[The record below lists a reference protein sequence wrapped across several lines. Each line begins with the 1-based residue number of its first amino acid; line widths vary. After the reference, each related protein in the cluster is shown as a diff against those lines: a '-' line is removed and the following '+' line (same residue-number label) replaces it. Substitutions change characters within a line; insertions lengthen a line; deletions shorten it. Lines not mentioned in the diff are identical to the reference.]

1 MIVDG
6 SIIVPCVHIILSKK
20 SNVPF
25 WMFVEKDTPKE
36 SQKYD
41 HCSHAQTHYHYSY
54 FPLAVTVPR
63 GGKYYDLCGG
73 FILRCQ

>member
-54 FPLAVTVPR
+54 FLFAVTVPR
-63 GGKYYDLCGG
+63 GGKYYDPCGG